1 MPDSRVSPTTLN
13 YGGLE
18 MKRDMQS
25 SEGTGKKA
33 HDSAHGSGGIFS
45 AIHIWYMRVKLRH
58 KIAALVV
65 CNLLLVAG
73 AATAGLYAV
82 LNITGRL
89 SAGGSAAVTEAF
101 LSGVFQQLL
110 ITTGSIFAAALV
122 LGSFFGYLVFKSVA
136 DPLAIVSKVVEA
148 VESGDLTV
156 RASVPYGG
164 GLGKLAV
171 KINSMAD
178 QTLDVISKLTAA
190 IDHLGSSTSTL
201 SMSADSLESAVSNA
215 TMQSATS
222 ASAAEEMYATAEEIA
237 RNCCHAADSAK
248 QTTEAA
254 RNSEKVIM
262 ETAALME
269 NLSRGAVRTTE
280 IVQNLGESSDK
291 IEEIVVTIEEIADQ
305 TNLLALNAA
314 IEAARAGEQG
324 RGFAVV
330 ADEVRRLAE
339 RTAKAT
345 REISVMIKG
354 IQGQTKEVVQS
365 MGAEAEKVK
374 LGAAASEKSGQA
386 VSEIISLVSLLDEKV
401 AQIATAAEQ
410 QSATT
415 QEMTQSLQS
424 ISEAVCT
431 ASDEAKS
438 SIQES
443 TSLAG
448 LSDTLKTIVQRYK
461 VA

>member
-1 MPDSRVSPTTLN
+1 MNRN
-13 YGGLE
+13 
-18 MKRDMQS
+18 MQS
-25 SEGTGKKA
+25 SEGAGKKA
-33 HDSAHGSGGIFS
+33 HDSAHGSGGILS

-73 AATAGLYAV
+73 AATAGLFAV
-82 LNITGRL
+82 QNITGRL
-89 SAGGSAAVTEAF
+89 SAGGSAAATQEF
-101 LSGVFQQLL
+101 LSGIFQQLL
-110 ITTGSIFAAALV
+110 ISTGSIFAAALV
-122 LGSFFGYLVFKSVA
+122 LGSIFGYLVFKSVA

-178 QTLDVISKLTAA
+178 QTLEVISKLTAA

-201 SMSADSLESAVSNA
+201 SMSAESLESAVSNA

-415 QEMTQSLQS
+415 QEMSQSLQS
-424 ISEAVCT
+424 ISEAVYT

>member
-1 MPDSRVSPTTLN
+1 
-13 YGGLE
+13 
-18 MKRDMQS
+18 
-25 SEGTGKKA
+25 
-33 HDSAHGSGGIFS
+33 
-45 AIHIWYMRVKLRH
+45 
-58 KIAALVV
+58 
-65 CNLLLVAG
+65 
-73 AATAGLYAV
+73 
-82 LNITGRL
+82 
-89 SAGGSAAVTEAF
+89 
-101 LSGVFQQLL
+101 
-110 ITTGSIFAAALV
+110 
-122 LGSFFGYLVFKSVA
+122 
-136 DPLAIVSKVVEA
+136 
-148 VESGDLTV
+148 
-156 RASVPYGG
+156 
-164 GLGKLAV
+164 
-171 KINSMAD
+171 
-178 QTLDVISKLTAA
+178 
-190 IDHLGSSTSTL
+190 
-201 SMSADSLESAVSNA
+201 
-215 TMQSATS
+215 
-222 ASAAEEMYATAEEIA
+222 
-237 RNCCHAADSAK
+237 
-248 QTTEAA
+248 
-254 RNSEKVIM
+254 
-262 ETAALME
+262 
-269 NLSRGAVRTTE
+269 
-280 IVQNLGESSDK
+280 
-291 IEEIVVTIEEIADQ
+291 
-305 TNLLALNAA
+305 
-314 IEAARAGEQG
+314 
-324 RGFAVV
+324 VV